1 MKLKKTLI
9 VFDLETTGTWVEKDK
24 IVEIGMVKLMPDGSR
39 QDYVK
44 RVNPGMP
51 IPLNVSRIIDITD
64 KDVKDAPRFKE
75 IAKEVLEFIGDADLG
90 GFNIQRFDI
99 PVLER
104 ELLEAGLSFHWKERD
119 IYDAQKVYHIHEKR
133 DLMAAYQLY
142 CGKELTNA
150 HTALGDAEATVEI
163 FDSQIK
169 RYGKEEEGIESL
181 RDFDYEQSSAYFD
194 LERKF
199 CWWNGN
205 LYPAFGKYRRKKHIR
220 DMARND
226 RSYLE
231 WIAGADFSSEIK
243 LLATDALNGKFPSP
257 PDNM

>member
-1 MKLKKTLI
+1 MKITKPLV

-24 IVEIGMVKLMPDGSR
+24 IVEIGMVKLMPEGTR

-44 RVNPGMP
+44 RVNPGIP
-51 IPLNVSRIIDITD
+51 IPINVSRIIDITD
-64 KDVKDAPRFKE
+64 NDVKDAPPFKE
-75 IAKEVLEFIGDADLG
+75 IAREVIEFIGDADLG
-90 GFNIQRFDI
+90 GFTIQRFDL

-104 ELLEAGLSFHWKERD
+104 ELLEAGFSFQWKERD

-142 CGKELTNA
+142 CNKELTNA

-163 FDSQIK
+163 FESQIK
-169 RYGKEEEGIESL
+169 KYGEEAKGIESL
-181 RDFDYEQSSAYFD
+181 KDFDYEQSSAYFD
-194 LERKF
+194 AERKF

-205 LYPAFGKYRRKKHIR
+205 LYPAFGKYRRKKHIK
-220 DMARND
+220 DIVKDD

-231 WIAGADFSSEIK
+231 WIFSADFSDKIK
-243 LLATDALNGKFPSP
+243 TMIGDALRGVFPKP
-257 PDNM
+257 PDNI